1 MKVSE
6 LIERLR
12 DFDPNAEVITTWE
25 STTHTIEPDSIYRAK
40 GGMVV
45 IDADANSYREEFE
58 SGVLP
63 NEWWWTSE
71 ED

>member
-25 STTHTIEPDSIYRAK
+25 STTHTIDPHNIYRAK
-40 GGMVV
+40 NGMVV
-45 IDADANSYREEFE
+45 IDADRNRYREEFE
-58 SGVLP
+58 AGVLP
-63 NEWWWTSE
+63 DGWRMDE